1 MFQNLNTS
9 LVFNSPQ
16 NILHIVFGIE
26 FAYKYITSRKIIYS
40 ISIDG

>member
-1 MFQNLNTS
+1 MFQDLNTS

-26 FAYKYITSRKIIYS
+26 FAYNWLKDYLLNVN
-40 ISIDG
+40 